1 MSFGDGDDMQKG
13 KSSES
18 GARIVFPASVNQVR
32 TMVDGGLRVVLDLP
46 ETAIPQAAMLMQCK
60 VDGIPL
66 VFTARAEA

>member
-1 MSFGDGDDMQKG
+1 MPRG
-13 KSSES
+13 KLSASD
-18 GARIVFPASVNQVR
+18 ARAEIKFPAEVNQVR

-66 VFTARAEA
+66 VFSARASAV